1 MPVFQKLQHYVKQRQ
16 LKPHYGTVSQ
26 INALEPTIQALSDEA
41 LRQKT
46 EDFQLAIQS
55 GQSLDSVLVEAF
67 AVVREAA
74 RRVLGMRHFDVQLIG
89 GIILHNSSIAEM
101 KTGEGKTLVA
111 TLPAYLNALSGQGVY
126 VVTVNDYLAKRDCE
140 WMGGV
145 FQFLGLSVGLIQSD
159 MTPEDRLKA
168 YACDI
173 TYGTN
178 NEYGFDYLRDHLAT
192 HRDECCQTRRHFAII
207 DEVDSVLIDEART
220 PLIISGP
227 VNDSTSRYNKVVKA
241 CRSLVNDTHFT
252 CDLKHKNIVLTESGN
267 EALEK
272 KLKLDSIF
280 SVESMSYA
288 HMAVQGLRA
297 LHLFKK
303 DVDYVVKAGQVV
315 IVDEFTGRLM
325 EGRRYS
331 DGLHQAIEACEQLKI
346 QNESQTLA
354 SITFQNYFRMFPKL
368 CGMTGTAVTEA
379 DEFRTIYG
387 LNVLEVP
394 PNRPLQRT
402 DRADLVYKT
411 REGKY
416 AAIVKRVQA
425 LHGKGRPVLVGTIS
439 IEASE
444 LLSKKFKET
453 GIEHTV
459 LNAKH
464 HSREA
469 DIIAKAGQEKAVTI
483 ATNMAGRGTDIKLT
497 EAVVALGGL
506 AIIGTERHE
515 SRRIDNQL
523 RGRAGRQGDPGSSEF
538 YVSMEDDLMKLF
550 GSDRMKTMMDRL
562 GMDDAMVI
570 EHALVN
576 RSIAKAQQKVE
587 QHYYS
592 ARKQVLQY
600 DDVVTQQ
607 RQTIYDIRE
616 AILTHDNTLAY
627 VRGFIDALLNQPAF
641 DQTLFQDVFTKSGD
655 HESIADGYYRQLK
668 THFSGHPDVVVSD
681 VVRYVVLRTLDRKW
695 VDHLKAMD
703 ALREGIGLRAWGQKD
718 PLIEYKKEAFEL
730 FRELLMAIRFES
742 LAVMMRVILNVE
754 QAPA

>member
-1 MPVFQKLQHYVKQRQ
+1 MLQTIQRYVKQRQ
-16 LKPHYGTVSQ
+16 LKPYYATVSR
-26 INALEPTIQALSDEA
+26 INAMEPVIQALSDDA
-41 LRQKT
+41 LRKKT
-46 EDFQLAIQS
+46 DELKATLAAGKPLESI
-55 GQSLDSVLVEAF
+55 LVEAF

-89 GIILHNSSIAEM
+89 GIILHNGNIAEM

-111 TLPAYLNALSGQGVY
+111 TLPAYLNALSGHGVY

-140 WMGGV
+140 WMGAV
-145 FQFLGLSVGLIQSD
+145 FEFLGLSVGLIQSD
-159 MTPEDRLKA
+159 MAPDDRLKA

-192 HRDECCQTRRHFAII
+192 HRDDCCQTRRHFAII

-227 VNDSTSRYNKVVKA
+227 VNDSTSRYSKVVKA
-241 CRSLVNDTHFT
+241 CRSLIIDTHFT
-252 CDLKHKNIVLTESGN
+252 CDLKHKNIVLTEAGN
-267 EALEK
+267 EALEQ

-288 HMAVQGLRA
+288 HMAVQCLRA
-297 LHLFKK
+297 MHLFKK
-303 DVDYVVKAGQVV
+303 DVDYVVKEGQVV

-325 EGRRYS
+325 DGRRYS
-331 DGLHQAIEACEQLKI
+331 DGLHQAIEACEHLKI
-346 QNESQTLA
+346 QKESQTLA

-387 LNVLEVP
+387 LNVVEIP

-411 REGKY
+411 RAGKY
-416 AAIVKRVQA
+416 AAIVERVRA
-425 LHGKGRPVLVGTIS
+425 LYAEGRPVLVGTIS

-453 GIEHTV
+453 GIPHTV

-469 DIIAKAGQEKAVTI
+469 EIIANAGQEKAVTI

-497 EAVVALGGL
+497 DTVVDLGGL

-550 GSDRMKTMMDRL
+550 GSDRMKAMMDRL
-562 GMDDAMVI
+562 GMDDTMVI
-570 EHALVN
+570 EHGLVN

-607 RQTIYDIRE
+607 RQTIYDIRD
-616 AILTHDNTLAY
+616 AILMHDNTLAY
-627 VRGFIDALLNQPAF
+627 MRGFIDALLNQPAF
-641 DQTLFQDVFTKSGD
+641 DSALFGDVFTKPSD
-655 HESIADGYYRQLK
+655 HESVSDAYYRQLK
-668 THFSGHPDVVVSD
+668 THFSGHPDAVVSD
-681 VVRYVVLRTLDRKW
+681 VIRYIVLRTLDRKW
-695 VDHLKAMD
+695 VDHLQAMD

-730 FRELLMAIRFES
+730 FRELLMGIRFES
-742 LAVMMRVILNVE
+742 LAVMMRVILKFE
-754 QAPA
+754 KSPA

>member
-1 MPVFQKLQHYVKQRQ
+1 MLQRIQRYVKQRQ
-16 LKPHYGTVSQ
+16 LKPYYATVSR
-26 INALEPTIQALSDEA
+26 INALEPAIQALSDDA
-41 LRQKT
+41 LRNKT
-46 EDFQLAIQS
+46 DDLKATLAA
-55 GQSLDSVLVEAF
+55 GKPLDSILVEAF
-67 AVVREAA
+67 AVVRESA

-89 GIILHNSSIAEM
+89 GIILHNGNIAEM

-111 TLPAYLNALSGQGVY
+111 TLPAYLNALSGHGVY

-140 WMGGV
+140 WMGAV
-145 FQFLGLSVGLIQSD
+145 FEFLGLSVGLIQSD
-159 MTPEDRLKA
+159 MAPDDRLKA

-192 HRDECCQTRRHFAII
+192 HRDDCCQTRRHFAII

-227 VNDSTSRYNKVVKA
+227 VNDSTSRYSKVVKA
-241 CRSLVNDTHFT
+241 CRSLITDTHFT
-252 CDLKHKNIVLTESGN
+252 CDLKHKNIVLTEAGN
-267 EALEK
+267 EALEQ

-288 HMAVQGLRA
+288 HMAVQCLRA
-297 LHLFKK
+297 MHLFKK
-303 DVDYVVKAGQVV
+303 DVDYVVKEGQVV

-325 EGRRYS
+325 DGRRYS
-331 DGLHQAIEACEQLKI
+331 DGLHQAIEACEHLKI
-346 QNESQTLA
+346 QKESQTLA

-387 LNVLEVP
+387 LNVVEIP

-402 DRADLVYKT
+402 DCADLVYKT
-411 REGKY
+411 RAGKY
-416 AAIVKRVQA
+416 TAIVERVRA
-425 LHGKGRPVLVGTIS
+425 LYAEGRPVLVGTIS

-453 GIEHTV
+453 GIPHTV

-469 DIIAKAGQEKAVTI
+469 EIIANAGQEKAVTI

-497 EAVVALGGL
+497 ETVVDLGGL

-550 GSDRMKTMMDRL
+550 GSDRMKAMMDRL
-562 GMDDAMVI
+562 GMDDTMVI
-570 EHALVN
+570 EHGLVN

-607 RQTIYDIRE
+607 RQTIYDIRD
-616 AILTHDNTLAY
+616 AILMHDNTLAY
-627 VRGFIDALLNQPAF
+627 MRGFIDALLNQPAF
-641 DQTLFQDVFTKSGD
+641 DSALFGDVFTKPSD
-655 HESIADGYYRQLK
+655 HESASDAYYRQLK
-668 THFSGHPDVVVSD
+668 THFSGHPDAVVSD
-681 VVRYVVLRTLDRKW
+681 VIRYIVLRTLDRKW
-695 VDHLKAMD
+695 VDHLQAMD

-730 FRELLMAIRFES
+730 FRELLMGIRFES
-742 LAVMMRVILNVE
+742 LAVMMRVILKFE
-754 QAPA
+754 KSPA

>member
-1 MPVFQKLQHYVKQRQ
+1 MVVLKEIKRYFKERQ
-16 LKPHYGTVSQ
+16 LKPYYGTVKQ
-26 INALEPTIQALSDEA
+26 INALESGMQALSDDA
-41 LRQKT
+41 LREKT
-46 EDFQLAIQS
+46 DEFKALIAS
-55 GQSLDSVLVEAF
+55 GKTIDSLLVEAF

-74 RRVLGMRHFDVQLIG
+74 YRVLGMRHFDVQLMG
-89 GIILHNSSIAEM
+89 GIVLHSGSIAEM

-140 WMGGV
+140 WMGAV
-145 FQFLGLSVGLIQSD
+145 FEFLGLSVGLIQSD
-159 MTPEDRLKA
+159 MSPDSRLKA
-168 YACDI
+168 YACDV

-192 HRDECCQTRRHFAII
+192 HREECCQTRRHFAII

-227 VNDSTSRYNKVVKA
+227 INDSTSKYGKVVKA
-241 CRSLVNDTHFT
+241 CRSLLNETHFT
-252 CDLKHKNIVLTESGN
+252 CDLKHKNIVLTEAGN

-272 KLKLDSIF
+272 QLKLDSIF
-280 SVESMSYA
+280 SVESMGYA
-288 HMAVQGLRA
+288 HMAVQCLRA

-303 DVDYVVKAGQVV
+303 DVDYVVKDGQVI

-325 EGRRYS
+325 DGRRYS
-331 DGLHQAIEACEQLKI
+331 DGLHQSIEACEKLKI
-346 QNESQTLA
+346 QKESQTLA

-368 CGMTGTAVTEA
+368 CGMTGTAITESE
-379 DEFRTIYG
+379 EFRSIYG
-387 LNVLEVP
+387 LNVVEIP
-394 PNRPLQRT
+394 ANRPLKRE

-411 REGKY
+411 QTGKY
-416 AAIVKRVQA
+416 AAIVDRVHT
-425 LHGKGRPVLVGTIS
+425 LNLEGRPVLVGTIS
-439 IEASE
+439 IESSE
-444 LLSKKFKET
+444 FLSQKFKEK
-453 GIEHTV
+453 GIPHTV

-469 DIIAKAGQEKAVTI
+469 DIVAKAGEENAVTI

-497 EAVVALGGL
+497 DGVVDVGGL

-550 GSDRMKTMMDRL
+550 GSDRMKNMMDRL
-562 GMDDAMVI
+562 GMDDTMVI
-570 EHALVN
+570 EHSLVN

-592 ARKQVLQY
+592 SRKQVLQY

-607 RQTIYDIRE
+607 RQTIYDIRD
-616 AILTHDNTLAY
+616 AILLHDNTLTY
-627 VRGFIDALLNQPAF
+627 MRKFIDALLEQPAF
-641 DQTLFQDVFTKSGD
+641 DQTLLHDVFTKPGN
-655 HESIADGYYRQLK
+655 HESVSDAYYQQLK
-668 THFSGHPDVVVSD
+668 THFSGHPDAVVSD
-681 VVRYVVLRTLDRKW
+681 VVRYIVLRTVDRKW
-695 VDHLKAMD
+695 VDQLQAMD

-718 PLIEYKKEAFEL
+718 PLIEYKKEAFDL
-730 FRELLMAIRFES
+730 FS
-742 LAVMMRVILNVE
+742 
-754 QAPA
+754 

>member
-1 MPVFQKLQHYVKQRQ
+1 MLQTIQRYVKQRQ
-16 LKPHYGTVSQ
+16 LKPYYATVSR
-26 INALEPTIQALSDEA
+26 INAMEPVIQALSDDA
-41 LRQKT
+41 LRKKT
-46 EDFQLAIQS
+46 DELKATLAAGKPLESI
-55 GQSLDSVLVEAF
+55 LVEAF

-89 GIILHNSSIAEM
+89 GIILHNGNIAEM

-111 TLPAYLNALSGQGVY
+111 TLPAYLNALSGHGVY

-140 WMGGV
+140 WMGAV
-145 FQFLGLSVGLIQSD
+145 FEFLGLSVGLIQSD
-159 MTPEDRLKA
+159 MAPDDRLKA

-192 HRDECCQTRRHFAII
+192 HRDDCCQTRRHFAII

-227 VNDSTSRYNKVVKA
+227 VNDSTSRYSKVVKA
-241 CRSLVNDTHFT
+241 CRSLIIDTHFT
-252 CDLKHKNIVLTESGN
+252 CDLKHKNIVLTEAGN
-267 EALEK
+267 EALEQ

-288 HMAVQGLRA
+288 HMAVQCLRA
-297 LHLFKK
+297 MHLFKQ
-303 DVDYVVKAGQVV
+303 DVDYVVKEGQVV

-325 EGRRYS
+325 DGRRYS
-331 DGLHQAIEACEQLKI
+331 DGLHQAIEACEHLKI
-346 QNESQTLA
+346 QKESQTLA

-387 LNVLEVP
+387 LNVVEIP

-411 REGKY
+411 RAGKY
-416 AAIVKRVQA
+416 AAIVERVRA
-425 LHGKGRPVLVGTIS
+425 LYAEGRPVLVGTIS

-453 GIEHTV
+453 GIPHTV

-469 DIIAKAGQEKAVTI
+469 EIIANAGQEKAVTI

-497 EAVVALGGL
+497 DTVVDLGGL

-550 GSDRMKTMMDRL
+550 GSDRMKAMMDRL
-562 GMDDAMVI
+562 GMDDTMVI
-570 EHALVN
+570 EHGLVN

-607 RQTIYDIRE
+607 RQTIYDIRD
-616 AILTHDNTLAY
+616 AILMHDNTLAY
-627 VRGFIDALLNQPAF
+627 MRGFIDALLNQPAF
-641 DQTLFQDVFTKSGD
+641 DSALFGDVFTKPSD
-655 HESIADGYYRQLK
+655 HESVSDAYYRQLK
-668 THFSGHPDVVVSD
+668 THFSGHPDAVVSD
-681 VVRYVVLRTLDRKW
+681 VIRYIVLRTLDRKW
-695 VDHLKAMD
+695 VDHLQAMD

-730 FRELLMAIRFES
+730 FRELLMGIRFES
-742 LAVMMRVILNVE
+742 LAVMMRVILKFE
-754 QAPA
+754 KSPA

>member
-1 MPVFQKLQHYVKQRQ
+1 MLQTIQRYVKQRQ
-16 LKPHYGTVSQ
+16 LKPYYATVSR
-26 INALEPTIQALSDEA
+26 INAMEPVIQALSDDA
-41 LRQKT
+41 LRKKT
-46 EDFQLAIQS
+46 DELKATLAAGKPLESI
-55 GQSLDSVLVEAF
+55 LVEAF

-89 GIILHNSSIAEM
+89 GIILHNGNIAEM

-111 TLPAYLNALSGQGVY
+111 TLPAYLNALSGHGVY

-140 WMGGV
+140 WMGAV
-145 FQFLGLSVGLIQSD
+145 FEFLGLSVGLIQSD
-159 MTPEDRLKA
+159 MAPDDRLKA

-192 HRDECCQTRRHFAII
+192 HRDDCCQTRRHFAII

-227 VNDSTSRYNKVVKA
+227 VNDSTSRYSKVVKA
-241 CRSLVNDTHFT
+241 CRSLIIDTHFT
-252 CDLKHKNIVLTESGN
+252 CDLKHKNIVLTEAGN
-267 EALEK
+267 EALEQ

-288 HMAVQGLRA
+288 HMAVQCLRA
-297 LHLFKK
+297 MHLFKK
-303 DVDYVVKAGQVV
+303 DVDYVVKEGQVV

-325 EGRRYS
+325 DGRRYS
-331 DGLHQAIEACEQLKI
+331 DGLHQAIEACEHLKI
-346 QNESQTLA
+346 QKESQTLA

-387 LNVLEVP
+387 LNVVEIP

-411 REGKY
+411 RAGKY
-416 AAIVKRVQA
+416 AAIVERVRA
-425 LHGKGRPVLVGTIS
+425 LYAEGRPVLVGTIS

-453 GIEHTV
+453 GIPHTV

-469 DIIAKAGQEKAVTI
+469 EIIANAGQEKAVTI
-483 ATNMAGRGTDIKLT
+483 ATNMAGRGNDIKLT
-497 EAVVALGGL
+497 DTVVDLGGL

-550 GSDRMKTMMDRL
+550 GSDRMKAMMDRL
-562 GMDDAMVI
+562 GMDDTMVI
-570 EHALVN
+570 EHGLVN

-607 RQTIYDIRE
+607 RQTIYDIRD
-616 AILTHDNTLAY
+616 AILMHDNTLAY
-627 VRGFIDALLNQPAF
+627 MRGFIDALLNQPAF
-641 DQTLFQDVFTKSGD
+641 DSALFGDVFTKPSD
-655 HESIADGYYRQLK
+655 HESVSDAYYRQLK
-668 THFSGHPDVVVSD
+668 THFSGHPDAVVSD
-681 VVRYVVLRTLDRKW
+681 VIRYIVLRTLDRKW
-695 VDHLKAMD
+695 VDHLQAMD

-730 FRELLMAIRFES
+730 FRELLMGIRFES
-742 LAVMMRVILNVE
+742 LAVMMRVILKFE
-754 QAPA
+754 KSPA